1 MEGGREKGEGGEMG
15 RGVGYIFLFRIGLI
29 RNDFKVVFC

>member
-15 RGVGYIFLFRIGLI
+15 RGAGYIFLFRTGLI
-29 RNDFKVVFC
+29 RNDLKAVFC